1 MYIVYVNTNMEEE
14 MKKLKDLGFK
24 KVHGTSPG
32 FHMWELTPARLDSI
46 KVELKKIIKSN
57 RDARSSKPQAPSSK
71 PQATSRKQ
79 QALDKSK

>member
-1 MYIVYVNTNMEEE
+1 MYINFNMEKE

-24 KVHGTSPG
+24 KVRGTEPG
-32 FHMWELTPARLDSI
+32 FVMYELTPARLDASR
-46 KVELKKIIKSN
+46 KL
-57 RDARSSKPQAPSSK
+57 QAASSK